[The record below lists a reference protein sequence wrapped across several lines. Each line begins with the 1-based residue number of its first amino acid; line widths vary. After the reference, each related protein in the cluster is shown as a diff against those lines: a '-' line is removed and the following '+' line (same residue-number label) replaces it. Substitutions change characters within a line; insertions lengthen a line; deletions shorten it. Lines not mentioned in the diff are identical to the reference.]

1 MSQSKVGDT
10 LTSAVRPAAE
20 PLPGYRDPKPMVYAG
35 LFPIDNAQF
44 PELRDALD
52 KLKLNDAALI
62 YTPETSVALGFG
74 FRCGFL
80 GLLHMEIVN
89 ERLSREFGL
98 DLIQTAPNVTYDV
111 TAEDGSQHHVTNPS
125 EFPDGKI
132 KKIVEPMVAA
142 DIITPKEFIG
152 AVMDLC
158 QDHRALW
165 ARWSTSPPI
174 VSRCTTA
181 FRWRKSC
188 STSSTSSSPAPRAT
202 LPLITMRMA
211 SSPPIWSRWTSL
223 FRARRSMRS
232 VPSFTR

>member
-1 MSQSKVGDT
+1 MHS
-10 LTSAVRPAAE
+10 TSSSSTTR
-20 PLPGYRDPKPMVYAG
+20 
-35 LFPIDNAQF
+35 
-44 PELRDALD
+44 
-52 KLKLNDAALI
+52 LI

-158 QDHRALW
+158 QDHRGIMGTMEYI
-165 ARWSTSPPI
+165 STDRVEMHYRIPLAEI
-174 VSRCTTA
+174 VFDFFDQLKSRT
-181 FRWRKSC
+181 K
-188 STSSTSSSPAPRAT
+188 AT

-232 VPSFTR
+232 VPSFTAIRRIRTV